1 MAEVAERRVIDL
13 KALYGEQAKLVELQT
28 YIDKA
33 RALAGEGNDVVLTGQ
48 APVWLYLKVAH
59 ALHGKARRLIYTSP
73 VTGEVVIFDHDP
85 F

>member
-1 MAEVAERRVIDL
+1 MTPMVERRVVDL
-13 KALYGEQAKLVELQT
+13 KTLYGEQAKLAELQA

-33 RALAGEGNDVVLTGQ
+33 RALAGEGSEMVLTGQ

-59 ALHGKARRLIYTSP
+59 ALHGKARKLIYASP
-73 VTGEVVIFDHDP
+73 VTGEIVIFDHDP

>member
-1 MAEVAERRVIDL
+1 MGERRVIDL
-13 KALYGEQAKLVELQT
+13 KALYGETAKLGELPT
-28 YIDKA
+28 YLEKA
-33 RALAGEGNDVVLTGQ
+33 KALAGEGNDVVLTGQ

-59 ALHGKARRLIYTSP
+59 ALHGKTRRLLYASP